1 MARNKG
7 RKTIWESQ
15 DNKTFLEKS
24 HLRKLILEKVD
35 DPVILETH
43 GGRGELF
50 RRCYPHVKTGLVFET
65 DPQKAEVLVAQRPN
79 WAVYESDC
87 VWALENGVGDH
98 LKVNFID
105 ADPYG
110 QAWHVLQAFFGSER
124 PRADRVMLVVHD
136 GVRNRIGRFG
146 ASDIDV
152 FQPVIERIGEIQ
164 LHREYLDVCV
174 EMLVEIVSEAGY
186 TVEGFNG
193 FYSKQDR
200 NQTHFFA
207 ELVKE

>member
-1 MARNKG
+1 MARNKT
-7 RKTIWESQ
+7 RKTISESQ

-24 HLRKLILEKVD
+24 HLRKLIVEKVD
-35 DPVILETH
+35 TPVILETH

-50 RRCYPHVKTGLVFET
+50 RRCYSHVEAGLVFET
-65 DPQKAEVLVAQRPN
+65 DPQKAEVLVTQRPN

-98 LKVNFID
+98 LEVNFID

-110 QAWHVLQAFFGSER
+110 QAWHVLQAFFGSKR
-124 PRADRVMLVVHD
+124 PRVD
-136 GVRNRIGRFG
+136 RIGRFG

-152 FQPVIERIGEIQ
+152 FQPVIERIGEIG
-164 LHREYLDVCV
+164 LHREYLDVC
-174 EMLVEIVSEAGY
+174 EQMLGEIVAGAGY
-186 TVEGFNG
+186 TVEGFGG
-193 FYSKQDR
+193 FYSRKDS

-207 ELVKE
+207 ELTKESPTRK